1 LATSAGFVV
10 HAHFLTADVPVVF
23 WMMLSFYCAQQIIEG
38 QRTRDYVLAGALVGV
53 ATATKYNGL
62 AVGIAIPV
70 FHLFATM
77 RSGAKAVVL
86 SPKLAVAMA
95 MVAVGFVAANPYAVL
110 SFERFAG
117 DFVYNYVTT
126 PVYGGE
132 GRGGTSYRRVVPQI
146 AEIIGWPVTVLTIG
160 SLLWAIVRVRH
171 APHEH
176 ARAGTVAALAVAV
189 LYTAKFGGYPRLE
202 PRFLLPVVPLVLIA
216 TGICWQSERR
226 MRVRLQ
232 TSILVAL
239 LAYNLLSSYWVGR
252 RFANDPRMEAL
263 DWVARAVPAG
273 STFESSNYTPN
284 WNLYPALQVNSQR
297 MPRISGRG
305 RLFADL
311 FEGQDEIL
319 EGVRAKDSDE
329 GVFWYTSEA
338 LAQRR
343 PDYIALSSLYYSR
356 FFTGRTAA
364 FYPEVSEYMTQL
376 LGGALSY
383 EIVFDSLAR
392 RSPRWLYPQRIGFVD
407 SRVVILRRRDVVE
420 PRLPHVR

>member
-1 LATSAGFVV
+1 
-10 HAHFLTADVPVVF
+10 
-23 WMMLSFYCAQQIIEG
+23 
-38 QRTRDYVLAGALVGV
+38 
-53 ATATKYNGL
+53 
-62 AVGIAIPV
+62 
-70 FHLFATM
+70 
-77 RSGAKAVVL
+77 
-86 SPKLAVAMA
+86 
-95 MVAVGFVAANPYAVL
+95 
-110 SFERFAG
+110 
-117 DFVYNYVTT
+117 
-126 PVYGGE
+126 
-132 GRGGTSYRRVVPQI
+132 VPQI